1 MFSGFSIYRN
11 KVKSGGQSGLS
22 QQPSFDTLSP
32 SQGQLLQLG
41 LESFDSVFNNVL
53 GKYSQDVAQSVLAYL
68 ATEDAES
75 TDVHT
80 AIVSSD
86 ALLIRDIVSRLDQLQ
101 FKSIPL
107 DESNCGNM
115 KSVLKSLGQQ
125 LISVNANISSI
136 DDLLQ
141 HQVSC
146 EQKLVII
153 LSNVE
158 SMQTVVLERVIYIIH
173 KLKQSFG
180 LNLIIGCDLT
190 LSFTTLV
197 SHSVFSLIQVETFS
211 LSSKGEL
218 VDEIMQELWSCTCDP
233 QRGLDGLVN
242 LSHDSL
248 KFIVDT
254 SRQSLLPVEKLHKLL
269 QYTLMSQSCSGCNL
283 TLFDTSEM
291 DQKSIAQNLPLD
303 RIRMSVQFREMISQM
318 VSDRSTI
325 TLADSLLHDDDQ
337 LKEFLSNQ
345 MSQFRPVRTNFC
357 ATVLLLFQL
366 RSLFEENAAIQ
377 QCPVQFAD
385 FLVEAV
391 SPGYIQSSTFNQ
403 LVSLVKYLT
412 GEKLIKFCHAVVCL
426 SDRIAGF
433 DNNLC
438 EQANALLQCNVDQMT
453 NQSQQFISTVQLLW
467 KQSIIQIRQNW
478 LYHLSVFDNVQLLQQ
493 TFNPQYRKHLHVA
506 MLHPRGYLYPEGDRV
521 GVEDWYA
528 AYKIYLESGKLI
540 NLHDW
545 YVSFA
550 TMVGNN
556 DSVETCNVNKH
567 LYARFLRLVLE
578 FNYLGFIKK
587 TNRKIDHVQ
596 KMIW

>member
-1 MFSGFSIYRN
+1 MASGFSIYRN
-11 KVKSGGQSGLS
+11 KIKIGGQSGPS
-22 QQPSFDTLSP
+22 QQPSVDTLSP
-32 SQGQLLQLG
+32 SQEQLLQLG
-41 LESFDSVFNNVL
+41 LESLDYVFNNVL
-53 GKYSQDVAQSVLAYL
+53 GKYSQGVAQSVLAYL
-68 ATEDAES
+68 ETEDAES

-101 FKSIPL
+101 FKCILL
-107 DESNCGNM
+107 DESSCGNI

-125 LISVNANISSI
+125 LVSDSANISSI

-141 HQVSC
+141 HQKSC

-158 SMQTVVLERVIYIIH
+158 SMQTVMLERVIYIIH
-173 KLKQSFG
+173 KQKQSFG
-180 LNLIIGCDLT
+180 LNLIVGCDLT
-190 LSFTTLV
+190 SSFTTLV

-218 VDEIMQELWSCTCDP
+218 VDEIMQELWLCTCDP
-233 QRGLDGLVN
+233 QNGIGGLVN

-269 QYTLMSQSCSGCNL
+269 QYTFMSQSYSGCNL
-283 TLFDTSEM
+283 TLYDTSEM

-303 RIRMSVQFREMISQM
+303 RIRMSVQFRELISKM
-318 VSDRSTI
+318 VNDRSTI
-325 TLADSLLHDDDQ
+325 ILADTLLNDDDQ
-337 LKEFLSNQ
+337 LNEFLMNQ
-345 MSQFRPVRTNFC
+345 LSQFGPLRANFC
-357 ATVLLLFQL
+357 ATVMLLFQL

-391 SPGYIQSSTFNQ
+391 SPGFIQSSTFNQ
-403 LVSLVKYLT
+403 LVSLIKYLT
-412 GEKLIKFCHAVVCL
+412 GEKLIKFCHAVVQL
-426 SDRIAGF
+426 KDRFTGF
-433 DNNLC
+433 DNNLF
-438 EQANALLQCNVDQMT
+438 EQANTLLQCNVDGMAT
-453 NQSQQFISTVQLLW
+453 QSKSFISTVQLFW

-478 LYHLSVFDNVQLLQQ
+478 LQQLSVFDNVQLLQQ

-506 MLHPRGYLYPEGDRV
+506 MLHPRGYLNPEGDRV

-556 DSVETCNVNKH
+556 DSEEACSVNKH